1 MRSEKDQYVFC
12 MRLALK
18 IKQKRRF
25 VGLEPAVIG
34 RKNSSGWPHPE
45 TVRENHDLSLGERSS
60 RMGYKLF
67 SFRIRFKRCF
77 AYGSRIGFLNYTG
90 ENTENG
96 EKLTDKHFT
105 HIITYV
111 IHDLILQIRT
121 CPSQNRSRQGVGSSR
136 FVSRSAGDKCNF

>member
-1 MRSEKDQYVFC
+1 

-60 RMGYKLF
+60 KMGWRIKKIIS
-67 SFRIRFKRCF
+67 SFHF
-77 AYGSRIGFLNYTG
+77 GS
-90 ENTENG
+90 
-96 EKLTDKHFT
+96 
-105 HIITYV
+105 
-111 IHDLILQIRT
+111 DLRGVLHT
-121 CPSQNRSRQGVGSSR
+121 AQGLD
-136 FVSRSAGDKCNF
+136 F